1 LLNNQDDAAVRF
13 EFPIASSQFDVTKTT
28 VIMGVSE
35 GGKIVKRPVIVTTIV
50 AQ

>member
-1 LLNNQDDAAVRF
+1 MV
-13 EFPIASSQFDVTKTT
+13 SSQFDVTKKS

-35 GGKIVKRPVIVTTIV
+35 GGKIVQRPVIVTTIV